1 MAGTFPPDYF
11 SPDYFGPDY
20 FGGETDPNAMS
31 AALAGTASVSG
42 TLTNGASANA
52 PTFSPI
58 TFSSVT
64 FSTRDLGAISATI
77 NGLSEVLA
85 TISVTEA
92 AVEDDDDSGY
102 WARVVKERRKKKL
115 KAQKPV
121 PGVLAARIV
130 GRARII
136 ALGEAPRVCWPCNV
150 YADIVA
156 TSALRASIEGPD
168 RIAEQDEQD
177 LQDLTDILML
187 LAA

>member
-11 SPDYFGPDY
+11 GTDYFTPDY
-20 FGGETDPNAMS
+20 FGGEVDGNAMS
-31 AALAGTASVSG
+31 ASIAGV
-42 TLTNGASANA
+42 
-52 PTFSPI
+52 
-58 TFSSVT
+58 
-64 FSTRDLGAISATI
+64 
-77 NGLSEVLA
+77 SEVLA
-85 TISVTEA
+85 TISVTQTV
-92 AVEDDDDSGY
+92 VEDDDSGY
-102 WARVVKERRKKKL
+102 WARVVSERRKKKL

-130 GRARII
+130 GRSRLV

-156 TSALRASIEGPD
+156 TSALRASIDGPD

>member
-11 SPDYFGPDY
+11 SPDYFAPDY
-20 FGGETDPNAMS
+20 FGGETDANAMS
-31 AALAGTASVSG
+31 VSITGVATVTADLTAL
-42 TLTNGASANA
+42 
-52 PTFSPI
+52 
-58 TFSSVT
+58 SS
-64 FSTRDLGAISATI
+64 SILATI

-85 TISVTEA
+85 TISVTSA
-92 AVEDDDDSGY
+92 AVEDDDSGY
-102 WARVVKERRKKKL
+102 WARVVSERRKKKL

-121 PGVLAARIV
+121 PGVLAAKIV
-130 GRARII
+130 GRSRLV

>member
-1 MAGTFPPDYF
+1 MSGNFPPDF
-11 SPDYFGPDY
+11 FAPDFFTPDY
-20 FGGETDPNAMS
+20 FGGEVDANAMS
-31 AALAGTASVSG
+31 ASIAGV
-42 TLTNGASANA
+42 
-52 PTFSPI
+52 
-58 TFSSVT
+58 
-64 FSTRDLGAISATI
+64 
-77 NGLSEVLA
+77 SEVIA
-85 TISVTEA
+85 TISVTQTV
-92 AVEDDDDSGY
+92 VEDDDSGY

-121 PGVLAARIV
+121 PGVLAVRIV
-130 GRARII
+130 GRSRLV

-150 YADIVA
+150 YAGIVA

>member
-11 SPDYFGPDY
+11 APDYFTADY
-20 FGGETDPNAMS
+20 FGGETNANAMS
-31 AALAGTASVSG
+31 ATIAGVATVTGNLTSGQVNISASITGTGELLATV
-42 TLTNGASANA
+42 
-52 PTFSPI
+52 
-58 TFSSVT
+58 SVT
-64 FSTRDLGAISATI
+64 S
-77 NGLSEVLA
+77 
-85 TISVTEA
+85 A
-92 AVEDDDDSGY
+92 AVEDDDSGY
-102 WARVVKERRKKKL
+102 WARVVSERRKKKA

-130 GRARII
+130 GRSRLV

-156 TSALRASIEGPD
+156 TSALRASIDGPD

-177 LQDLTDILML
+177 LQDLTDILTL

>member
-11 SPDYFGPDY
+11 APDYFTPEY
-20 FGGETDPNAMS
+20 FGGEVDANAIS
-31 AALAGTASVSG
+31 TAITGTATV
-42 TLTNGASANA
+42 TADLTA
-52 PTFSPI
+52 
-58 TFSSVT
+58 FSS
-64 FSTRDLGAISATI
+64 SISASIT
-77 NGLSEVLA
+77 GSGELLA
-85 TISVTEA
+85 TISVTSA
-92 AVEDDDDSGY
+92 AVEDDDSGY

-115 KAQKPV
+115 KARKPV

-130 GRARII
+130 GRSRLV

-150 YADIVA
+150 YTGIVA

>member
-11 SPDYFGPDY
+11 STDYFGPDY
-20 FGGETDPNAMS
+20 FGGETNANAMS
-31 AALAGTASVSG
+31 AALAGTSSVTG
-42 TLTNGASANA
+42 TLSNGAVSTG

-58 TFSSVT
+58 TFSSIT
-64 FSTRDLGAISATI
+64 FSTRDVGAISATI

-85 TISVTEA
+85 TISVTSA
-92 AVEDDDDSGY
+92 AVEDDDSGY
-102 WARVVKERRKKKL
+102 WARVVSERRKKKA

-130 GRARII
+130 GRSRLV
-136 ALGEAPRVCWPCNV
+136 ALGEAPRVCWPCSV

-156 TSALRASIEGPD
+156 TSVLRASIEGPD

>member
-11 SPDYFGPDY
+11 SPDYFAPDY
-20 FGGETDPNAMS
+20 FGGETDANAMS
-31 AALAGTASVSG
+31 VSITGVATVTADLTAGQV
-42 TLTNGASANA
+42 N
-52 PTFSPI
+52 
-58 TFSSVT
+58 
-64 FSTRDLGAISATI
+64 ISASIT
-77 NGLSEVLA
+77 GTGELLA
-85 TISVTEA
+85 TISVTSA
-92 AVEDDDDSGY
+92 AVEDDDSGY
-102 WARVVKERRKKKL
+102 WARVVKERRKKKA

-130 GRARII
+130 GRSRLV

-150 YADIVA
+150 YAGIVA

>member
-11 SPDYFGPDY
+11 APDYFAPDY
-20 FGGETDPNAMS
+20 FGGEVDANAMS
-31 AALAGTASVSG
+31 ASIAGAATVTGNLTAL
-42 TLTNGASANA
+42 
-52 PTFSPI
+52 
-58 TFSSVT
+58 SS
-64 FSTRDLGAISATI
+64 SISATI

-85 TISVTEA
+85 TISVTSA
-92 AVEDDDDSGY
+92 AVEDDDSGY
-102 WARVVKERRKKKL
+102 WARVVKERRKKKA

-130 GRARII
+130 GRSRLV

>member
-11 SPDYFGPDY
+11 SPDYFAPDY
-20 FGGETDPNAMS
+20 FGGETDANAMS
-31 AALAGTASVSG
+31 ASIAGLATITAD
-42 TLTNGASANA
+42 LTAASAN
-52 PTFSPI
+52 I
-58 TFSSVT
+58 Q
-64 FSTRDLGAISATI
+64 ATI

-85 TISVTEA
+85 TISVTAA
-92 AVEDDDDSGY
+92 AVEDDDSGY
-102 WARVVKERRKKKL
+102 WARVVSERRKKKL

-130 GRARII
+130 GRSRLV